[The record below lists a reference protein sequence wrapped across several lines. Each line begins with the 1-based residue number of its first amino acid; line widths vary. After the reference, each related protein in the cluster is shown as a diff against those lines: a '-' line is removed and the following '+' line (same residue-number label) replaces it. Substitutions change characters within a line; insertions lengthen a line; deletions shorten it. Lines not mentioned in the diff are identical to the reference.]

1 MKHRTGLLA
10 LVAVLA
16 LPRLALSQQPKT
28 EPKSA
33 SAAAQEALGDAALD
47 RSPQAATAPVAA
59 CPVQGVWELV
69 SGTEDGKPYPATL
82 HARKL
87 ITRQHWAWVQGE
99 GAPPSQL
106 LTVGDTLR
114 ALRASL
120 GGTGTYTV
128 NGSTYTETID
138 VYPLPGYQGISLPFA
153 CRVEGDRFYQSGK
166 SPVVENGKVV
176 REVML
181 EEVYRRIE

>member
-1 MKHRTGLLA
+1 MKHCTGLLV
-10 LVAVLA
+10 LAVLA
-16 LPRLALSQQPKT
+16 LPRLGLSQQSKPET
-28 EPKSA
+28 TSVPLP
-33 SAAAQEALGDAALD
+33 AAATPGPAPHGVEA
-47 RSPQAATAPVAA
+47 PTAP

-69 SGTEDGKPYPATL
+69 SGTVGGQPYPVTL

-87 ITRQHWAWVQGE
+87 ITRRHWAWVQGD
-99 GAPPSQL
+99 GGPPSRL
-106 LTVGDTLR
+106 VTVGDTLR

-128 NGSTYTETID
+128 SGSTYTETID
-138 VYPLPGYQGISLPFA
+138 VYPLPGYRGMSLPFT

-166 SPVVENGKVV
+166 SPVVESGKVV
-176 REVML
+176 GEVVI

>member
-1 MKHRTGLLA
+1 MKHRTALLA
-10 LVAVLA
+10 LAAVLA
-16 LPRLALSQQPKT
+16 LPRLALSQQPRT
-28 EPKSA
+28 ETKSA
-33 SAAAQEALGDAALD
+33 PAAVQEVGPAAEAANPPAAACA
-47 RSPQAATAPVAA
+47 
-59 CPVQGVWELV
+59 VQGVWELV
-69 SGTEDGKPYPATL
+69 SGTEGGTPYPATL

-87 ITRQHWAWVQGE
+87 ITRRHWAWVQGE

-106 LTVGDTLR
+106 VTVGDTLR
-114 ALRASL
+114 AYRSSL

-128 NGSTYTETID
+128 SGSTYTETID
-138 VYPLPGYQGISLPFA
+138 VYPLPGYQGLSLPFT

>member
-1 MKHRTGLLA
+1 MKHPTALLM

-16 LPRLALSQQPKT
+16 LPRLVLCQQPK
-28 EPKSA
+28 P
-33 SAAAQEALGDAALD
+33 AAKGAPVTAQAAL
-47 RSPQAATAPVAA
+47 PPAAA

-69 SGTEDGKPYPATL
+69 SGTEAGKPYPATL

-87 ITRQHWAWVQGE
+87 ITRNHWAWVQGD
-99 GAPPSQL
+99 GAPPARL
-106 LTVGDTLR
+106 VTVGDTLQ

-138 VYPLPGYQGISLPFA
+138 VYPLPGYQGMSLPFT

-166 SPVVENGKVV
+166 SPILENGKVV
-176 REVML
+176 GEVML

>member
-1 MKHRTGLLA
+1 MEHRAALLA
-10 LVAVLA
+10 LLAVLA
-16 LPRLALSQQPKT
+16 LPRLALTQQTKT
-28 EPKSA
+28 EMKSA
-33 SAAAQEALGDAALD
+33 SAAAQEVTPASVAQTAN
-47 RSPQAATAPVAA
+47 SPGAA
-59 CPVQGVWELV
+59 CAVQGVWELV

-87 ITRQHWAWVQGE
+87 ITRRHWAWVQGE

-106 LTVGDTLR
+106 VTVGDTLR
-114 ALRASL
+114 AYRASL

-128 NGSTYTETID
+128 SGSTYTETID
-138 VYPLPGYQGISLPFA
+138 VYPLPGYQGMSLPFT

-176 REVML
+176 REATL